1 MAHELWNK
9 RISRYVTVEDDFSS
23 ISWTFNEPCDGVTC
37 TVEAVSNGF
46 VITQSGVNGNT
57 RYVTTGFWDMQG
69 KLKDIMMYSRTF
81 EEIFTAEDY
90 SADDL
95 KKAGYVKD
103 PADAS

>member
-1 MAHELWNK
+1 
-9 RISRYVTVEDDFSS
+9 
-23 ISWTFNEPCDGVTC
+23 
-37 TVEAVSNGF
+37 
-46 VITQSGVNGNT
+46 
-57 RYVTTGFWDMQG
+57 MQG